1 MADPD
6 PVRVIPAPMPT
17 ELYNI
22 DTDPLEM
29 NNVASEHPE
38 RVGRMLTELEN
49 WFETVDA
56 ERAQAHLQR
65 IGKREERQ

>member
-1 MADPD
+1 MTELMGDPD
-6 PVRVIPAPMPT
+6 PVRVIPEPMPT

-22 DTDPLEM
+22 ETDPLEV

-38 RVGRMLTELEN
+38 RVRRMLTELEN

-56 ERAQAHLQR
+56 ERAQAHLQTLAR
-65 IGKREERQ
+65 